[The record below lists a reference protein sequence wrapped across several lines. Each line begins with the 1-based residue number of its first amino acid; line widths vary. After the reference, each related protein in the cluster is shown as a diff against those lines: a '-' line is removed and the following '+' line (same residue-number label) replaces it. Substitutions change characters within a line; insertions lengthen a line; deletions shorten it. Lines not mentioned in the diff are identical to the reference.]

1 MKAKIAPALGMT
13 TVDWK
18 KKKED
23 EFEALI
29 DNFATFIR
37 VHIHKFNLPKFGL
50 DPEDIAQEIKI
61 KIWAILKSEKEIRNY
76 PSYIKK
82 IVHSSVIDVLRK
94 RKRDEGIYSQA
105 KHNRISETAKDYIAD
120 IQMEERYKEIIAAA
134 VNSLI
139 ESRRRAVKLYLLGMT
154 IEEMASFYG
163 WSQHKTRNLLYRGL
177 ADLKK
182 MLKKKEV
189 NYENK

>member
-1 MKAKIAPALGMT
+1 VTAL
-13 TVDWK
+13 DWEK
-18 KKKED
+18 NKEN
-23 EFEALI
+23 EFKALI
-29 DNFATFIR
+29 DNFANLIR
-37 VHIHKFNLPKFGL
+37 IHINKFNLPKFGL

-61 KIWAILKSEKEIRNY
+61 KIWGILKSEKEIGNY

-94 RKRDEGIYSQA
+94 HKRDEGIYSYVKQN
-105 KHNRISETAKDYIAD
+105 KISETKKDYIAD
-120 IQMEERYKEIIAAA
+120 IQTEEHYKEIIATA

-139 ESRRRAVKLYLLGMT
+139 ESRRRTVKLYLLGMT
-154 IEEMASFYG
+154 IEEISSFYS

-182 MLKKKEV
+182 MLKKKEID
-189 NYENK
+189 YENK

>member
-1 MKAKIAPALGMT
+1 MT
-13 TVDWK
+13 TLDWK

-23 EFEALI
+23 EFKALI
-29 DNFATFIR
+29 DNFASLIR
-37 VHIHKFNLPKFGL
+37 VHINKFNLPKFGL

-61 KIWAILKSEKEIRNY
+61 KIWGILKSEKEIGNY

-94 RKRDEGIYSQA
+94 RKRDEGIYSYA
-105 KHNRISETAKDYIAD
+105 KQNKISETKKDYIAD
-120 IQMEERYKEIIAAA
+120 FQTEEHYKEIIAAA

-154 IEEMASFYG
+154 IEEISSFYG

-182 MLKKKEV
+182 MLKKKEID
-189 NYENK
+189 YENK